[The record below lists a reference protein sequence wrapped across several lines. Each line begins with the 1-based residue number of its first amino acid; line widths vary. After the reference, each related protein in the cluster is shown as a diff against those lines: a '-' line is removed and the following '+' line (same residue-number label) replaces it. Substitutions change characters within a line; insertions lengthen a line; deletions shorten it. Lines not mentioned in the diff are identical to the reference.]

1 MWDAELGDTPSSA
14 TAAKLAATMANAE
27 MQSGYAVPLNY
38 NEAVFLEKPDVSG
51 AQANPWSWG
60 SFYQMQYLNLK

>member
-14 TAAKLAATMANAE
+14 TAAKMANAE

-38 NEAVFLEKPDVSG
+38 NEAVFLEKLDVSG

-60 SFYQMQYLNLK
+60 SFYQMQYLKLK

>member
-1 MWDAELGDTPSSA
+1 
-14 TAAKLAATMANAE
+14 MANAE

-60 SFYQMQYLNLK
+60 SFYQMQYLKLK